1 MRNGIPNYENFFEN
15 MFKKL
20 LGISGVKAVMIVSH
34 KGLPIASALPK
45 GHNETIIA
53 AISASLFS
61 TATRFVIEMQKGEF
75 DQIIINGVEGYILIF
90 PLGSNALLTIST
102 TKDARLR
109 LILSS
114 NFGDYLKGF
123 PFNTPRS
130 SGVAGS
136 AENRASREQ

>member
-1 MRNGIPNYENFFEN
+1 MSDYENYFEN

-20 LGISGVKAVMIVSH
+20 LGIPGVKAVMIVSH

-45 GHNETIIA
+45 GHNEIITA

-75 DQIIINGVEGYILIF
+75 DQIIINGIEGYILIF

-102 TKDARLR
+102 TKDARLG
-109 LILSS
+109 LILSG

-123 PFNTPRS
+123 PFNRPPS
-130 SGVAGS
+130 PGAAGS
-136 AENRASREQ
+136 TEKKGLHEQ